1 MTQAPTQPEAA
12 AAKPQPVESDEDR
25 VLWGVL
31 GEFDDVS
38 QVLRAAKQM
47 RAAGYRRFD
56 VHSPFPIHGIDDA
69 IGIRPTILPWIVLLG
84 GLTGMATGFVLT
96 IFTMADLPLAVPGP
110 PGAPALEPYPYL
122 ISGKPF
128 LSLPAFIPPIFELT
142 ILLSAFG
149 AVFGMFLLNKL
160 PLLYQ
165 PLFNN
170 ETFQRATD
178 DRFIL
183 VVEARDREF
192 DPQRTQALLAEQ
204 GALSTEEV
212 EM

>member
-1 MTQAPTQPEAA
+1 MSHTTTHPDTADHVSADAPP
-12 AAKPQPVESDEDR
+12 

-31 GEFDDVS
+31 GEFDDVTR
-38 QVLRAAKQM
+38 VVHAARAA
-47 RAAGYRRFD
+47 RDAGYRRFD
-56 VHSPFPIHGIDDA
+56 VHSPFPIHGIDGA
-69 IGIRPTILPWIVLLG
+69 IGIRPTILPWIVLLM

-96 IFTMADLPLAVPGP
+96 IFTMGDLGIVVPGP
-110 PGAPALEPYPYL
+110 PGAPPLEPYPFL

-128 LSLPAFIPPIFELT
+128 ISLPAFIPPIFELT

-165 PLFNN
+165 PLFKSA
-170 ETFQRATD
+170 TFKRATD

-192 DPQRTQALLAEQ
+192 ESQKTQAFLREQ